1 VSQPLSGAG
10 LAVGVDVGGTKVAG
24 GVVDPHGAVMALTTA
39 ETPGGDPVQGRNVL
53 VDMVRELAASHPVVA
68 VGIGVAGWVDAD
80 RGEVGFAPHL
90 PWRDE
95 PLRYRVAAAID
106 LPVRVEND
114 ANAAAW
120 AEFRFGAGRDATD
133 SMLLVALGTGIG
145 AGIVIGGRLVRG
157 AHGIAGEPGH
167 QQAVPDGLPCPCGRR
182 GCWERYASGSAL
194 VRLARAGATA
204 NPGDAS
210 VLLEVAGGPERIT
223 GSLVTTAARAG
234 DKVAAGAFHEVARWL
249 GIGLADLVQVLDP
262 QLLVIGG
269 GVAEAGELLL
279 APARE
284 SYLDA
289 LGNRSRLPAA
299 PIRLAQLGN
308 LAGVVGAADLARGAR

>member
-1 VSQPLSGAG
+1 VS
-10 LAVGVDVGGTKVAG
+10 LAVGVDIGGTKVAG
-24 GVVDPHGAVMALTTA
+24 GVVDPGGAVLALTTA
-39 ETPGGDPVQGRNVL
+39 ETPAGDPVQGRNVL
-53 VDMVRELAASHPVVA
+53 IDVVRELAASHPVVA
-68 VGIGVAGWVDAD
+68 VGIGVAGWVDAE
-80 RGEVGFAPHL
+80 RGRVGFAPHL

-95 PLRYRVAAAID
+95 PLRERVATAVD
-106 LPVRVEND
+106 LQVRVEND

-120 AEFRFGAGRDATD
+120 AEFRFGAGREAED
-133 SMLLVALGTGIG
+133 SLVLVALGTGIG

-204 NPGDAS
+204 HPSDAS
-210 VLLEVAGGPERIT
+210 VLLELAGGPERIT

-234 DKVAAGAFHEVARWL
+234 DKVAAGAFHEVGRWL

-289 LGNRSRLPAA
+289 LANRSRLPAA
-299 PIRLAQLGN
+299 PIRPAQLGN
-308 LAGVVGAADLARGAR
+308 LAGVVGAADLARSGR